1 MMPTAVRRSIIGVLL
16 LVVAGSVFGLTRLSS
31 GPSQPVDTI
40 IESISPDN
48 GQSTLQQGQVS
59 VDLLSGWDGRLT
71 IDQKQIPD
79 DQVVK
84 VREQGTIKFQPGPGK
99 ALEYFPAGQNCVIL
113 TYWQL
118 ATGPEQSFQKQ
129 WCFTAL

>member
-1 MMPTAVRRSIIGVLL
+1 MMPTAVRRSIIAALL
-16 LVVAGSVFGLTRLSS
+16 VVVAGSVFGLTRLSS
-31 GPSQPVDTI
+31 GQSKPVDAI
-40 IESISPDN
+40 IESINPDN
-48 GQSTLQQGQVS
+48 GQSGLQQGQLS
-59 VDLLSGWDGRLT
+59 IDLLSGWDGRLT

-79 DQVVK
+79 DQVTK
-84 VREQGTIKFQPGPGK
+84 IREQGMIKFQPGKGK

>member
-84 VREQGTIKFQPGPGK
+84 VREQGTLKFQPGPRK
-99 ALEYFPAGQNCVIL
+99 APSTSPPAR
-113 TYWQL
+113 
-118 ATGPEQSFQKQ
+118 
-129 WCFTAL
+129 TA